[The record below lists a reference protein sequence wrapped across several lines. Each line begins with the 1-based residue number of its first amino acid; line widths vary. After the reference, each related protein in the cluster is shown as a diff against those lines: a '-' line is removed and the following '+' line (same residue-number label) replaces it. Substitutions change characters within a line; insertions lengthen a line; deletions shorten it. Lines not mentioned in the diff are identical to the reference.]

1 MSVEVIDGLFIRR
14 LTGGMAYFM
23 SSITVDLDSGVAAFA
38 SINAMRGY
46 RPVPVTQ
53 FAVQLMNAEKQGKT
67 GPAPPELNDPREVKN
82 ASDFAG
88 VFEASGGGKLHVV
101 AAGSALSIVAGDK
114 RIPLE

>member
-38 SINAMRGY
+38 SINAMLGY

-53 FAVQLMNAEKQGKT
+53 FAVQLMNAEKQGKSA
-67 GPAPPELNDPREVKN
+67 PAPPELNEPRQVKN
-82 ASDFAG
+82 PSDFTG
-88 VFEASGGGKLHVV
+88 
-101 AAGSALSIVAGDK
+101 ALESSSRPK
-114 RIPLE
+114 RRVRA